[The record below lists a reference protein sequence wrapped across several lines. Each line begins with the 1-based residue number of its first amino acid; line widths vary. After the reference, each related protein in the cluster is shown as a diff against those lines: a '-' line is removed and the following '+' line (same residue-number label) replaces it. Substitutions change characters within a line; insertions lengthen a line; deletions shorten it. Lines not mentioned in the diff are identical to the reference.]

1 MVFDSFSTQVSTG
14 DAHYQAIARLTHDII
29 FAADRDGCYSYLT
42 ANIKDRLGY
51 APDELTGKPITCL
64 VHAHWRDRATE
75 FYEAQLR
82 EYLEETRLELPV
94 VTPQDDQ
101 VWVQFMVR
109 LVMED
114 NQAVGYFGV
123 IRDITAHKESIR
135 QWDQHI
141 QNLEILRRVN
151 DELMHTLNMPYVLS
165 VALDATVR
173 LTAADAGAIHLLED
187 EGIRTVQVIGAFP
200 ADLLDTF
207 IEPNV
212 GIVGR
217 VLRTGEGELV
227 LDVTHD
233 PDYIAH
239 VPAIRAQLT
248 VPLTSQSKPIGVLS
262 VMAKKADRFTPDSF
276 ELVTMLAAQVTM
288 VIENARLYD
297 ESQHQ
302 LMELQELYA
311 RVRALEQ
318 IKTDMIRIA
327 AHDLRNPLTNILSA
341 AYLLNTTLGESPADM
356 QTQML
361 TTIDQSVARMKKITN
376 DILSLERI
384 EELAAHP
391 LHETIQLQL
400 LVTQAYIDFER
411 QASEKGVLFTLEDGD
426 RSIKVRGDT
435 AQLNEVIANLVGNAL
450 KYTPVGGKVW
460 IGLRAEDNRAILEV
474 RDTGFGIPES
484 QQERLFQPFFRAK
497 TAETRAIEG
506 TGLGLHLV
514 KNIIERHGGQM
525 RFHSVYGKG
534 STFGF
539 ELPLAEK

>member
-1 MVFDSFSTQVSTG
+1 MVFDSFSTQVGTG

-29 FAADRDGCYSYLT
+29 FTADRGGRYTYLT
-42 ANIKDRLGY
+42 ANMKDRLGY
-51 APDELTGKPITCL
+51 APDELIGKPITCL
-64 VHAHWRDRATE
+64 VHSNWRDRATE

-82 EYLEETRLELPV
+82 EYLEETTLELPI

-101 VWVQFMVR
+101 IWVQFMVR
-109 LVMED
+109 LVMEE

-187 EGIRTVQVIGAFP
+187 EGIRTVQVIGEFP
-200 ADLLDTF
+200 TDLLNTF
-207 IEPNV
+207 IDPNA

-217 VLRTGEGELV
+217 VLRTGEGERV
-227 LDVTHD
+227 LDVIHD

-341 AYLLNTTLGESPADM
+341 AYLLNTTLGDNPADM

-361 TTIDQSVARMKKITN
+361 ATIDQSVARMKKITN

-400 LVTQAYIDFER
+400 LITQAYIDFER
-411 QASEKGVLFTLEDGD
+411 QASEKGIMFTLEDGD
-426 RSIKVRGDT
+426 RNIKVQGDT
-435 AQLNEVIANLVGNAL
+435 AQLNEVIANLVSNAL

-460 IGLRAEDNRAILEV
+460 VGLRAEANQAVLEV
-474 RDTGFGIPES
+474 RDTGFGIPEA
-484 QQERLFQPFFRAK
+484 QQDRLFQPFFRAK

-514 KNIIERHGGQM
+514 KNIIERHGGRM

-539 ELPLAEK
+539 ELPLA

>member
-1 MVFDSFSTQVSTG
+1 MVFDSFSTQVGAG

-29 FAADRDGCYSYLT
+29 FTADRAGRYTYLT
-42 ANIKDRLGY
+42 ANMKDRLGY
-51 APDELTGKPITCL
+51 APDELIGKPITCL
-64 VHAHWRDRATE
+64 VHSNWRDRATE

-82 EYLEETRLELPV
+82 EYLEETTLELPV
-94 VTPQDDQ
+94 VTAQDEQ

-109 LVMED
+109 LVMEE
-114 NQAVGYFGV
+114 NHAVGYFGV
-123 IRDITAHKESIR
+123 VRDITAHKESIR

-187 EGIRTVQVIGAFP
+187 EGVRTVQVIGAFP

-207 IEPNV
+207 IEPNA

-217 VLRTGEGELV
+217 VLRTGEGERV

-248 VPLTSQSKPIGVLS
+248 VPLMSQSKPIGVLS

-297 ESQHQ
+297 ESQQQ

-311 RVRALEQ
+311 RVRGLEQ

-341 AYLLNTTLGESPADM
+341 AYLLNTTLGDNPTDM

-391 LHETIQLQL
+391 LHETIQLHL
-400 LVTQAYIDFER
+400 LITQAYIDFER
-411 QASEKGVLFTLEDGD
+411 QASEKGIVFTLEDGD
-426 RSIKVRGDT
+426 RSIKVQGDT
-435 AQLNEVIANLVGNAL
+435 AQLNEVIANLVSNAL
-450 KYTPVGGKVW
+450 KYTPGGGKVW
-460 IGLRAEDNRAILEV
+460 VGLRAESNRAILEV
-474 RDTGFGIPES
+474 RDTGFGIPEA
-484 QQERLFQPFFRAK
+484 QQDRLFQPFFRVK

-514 KNIIERHGGQM
+514 KNIIERHGGRM
-525 RFHSVYGKG
+525 RFQSVYGKG

-539 ELPLAEK
+539 ELPLAE